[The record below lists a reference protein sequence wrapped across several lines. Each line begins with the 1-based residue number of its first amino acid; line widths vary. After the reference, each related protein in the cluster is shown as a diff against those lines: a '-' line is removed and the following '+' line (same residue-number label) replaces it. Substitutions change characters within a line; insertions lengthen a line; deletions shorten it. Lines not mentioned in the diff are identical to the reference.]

1 VIKMTEP
8 YLIRGKK
15 IVTVSP
21 AGTIHDGALAIRAGK
36 IIDIGKW
43 KDIRKRYPDLTLH
56 DCSDYVIT
64 PSLVDC
70 HTHLLEFAPSSLYPV
85 TPETHFLAGSA
96 ILLKALSSGI
106 TALGEQ
112 VCGHPLCDFSMADYK
127 KAVQGL
133 PLDVTFAATSI
144 SIGFEQMAHFS
155 SVTQSKPVSQSTLSD
170 PELVKTI
177 AETSDYPGENI
188 FINATPAN
196 FTSDQVPR
204 AGEVIYTLEELKRI
218 TGIYH
223 QAGKKI
229 GAHVAGE
236 EGIRMA
242 LEAGIDVLHHAH
254 GITKELIEKAA
265 SQNTAIV
272 ATPMGGT
279 HLEPNSP
286 ENILALVQKSIPVSI
301 ATDSYL
307 PPYQGA
313 SWLPFTD
320 NALQGPDV
328 LMLIARPAMALL
340 KEHGYDENEILALLT
355 ANPAKIMA
363 KEDRYG
369 RLAPGMEANFLV
381 GEGVPG
387 LELTEVDKIKEVYF
401 RGVKVIERK

>member
-1 VIKMTEP
+1 M
-8 YLIRGKK
+8 
-15 IVTVSP
+15 TVSP
-21 AGTIHDGALAIRAGK
+21 AGTIQDGAMAVCDGK
-36 IIDIGKW
+36 VIDVGKW
-43 KDIRKRYPDLTLH
+43 KNLRNRYPDLTLH

-85 TPETHFLAGSA
+85 TPETHFLGGKA
-96 ILLKALSSGI
+96 ILLDALSSGI

-112 VCGHPLCDFSMADYK
+112 VCGHHLCDFSIADYK
-127 KAVQGL
+127 NAIQGL

-144 SIGFEQMAHFS
+144 SIGFKQMAHFTS
-155 SVTQSKPVSQSTLSD
+155 ITQSKPVSQSTLSD
-170 PELVKTI
+170 PELVKKI
-177 AETSDYPGENI
+177 AEKSEFPGENI

-204 AGEVIYTLEELKRI
+204 AGEIIYTFEELKRI
-218 TGIYH
+218 SDIYH

-236 EGIRMA
+236 EGISMA
-242 LEAGIDVLHHAH
+242 LKAGIDVLHHAH
-254 GITKELIEKAA
+254 GITEELMQKAA
-265 SQNTAIV
+265 THGISIV

-286 ENILALVQKSIPVSI
+286 ENILALVQKNIPVSI

-328 LMLIARPAMALL
+328 LMLIAHPAMKLL
-340 KEHGYDENEILALLT
+340 EEHGYDENATLALLT
-355 ANPAKIMA
+355 ANPAKIMG
-363 KEDRYG
+363 KEGRYG
-369 RLAPGMEANFLV
+369 GLVPGMEANYLV
-381 GEGVPG
+381 AEGVPG
-387 LELTEVDKIKEVYF
+387 LEITEVEQIKEVFF
-401 RGVKVIERK
+401 RGVKVVQRL

>member
-1 VIKMTEP
+1 MNRS

-21 AGTIHDGALAIRAGK
+21 AGTIHDGAMAICDGK
-36 IIDIGKW
+36 IVDVGKW
-43 KDIRKRYPDLTLH
+43 KNLRKRYPDLTLQ
-56 DCSDYVIT
+56 DCSDYAIT

-70 HTHLLEFAPSSLYPV
+70 HTHLLEFAPSSLYPI
-85 TPETHFLAGSA
+85 TPETHFLGGKA
-96 ILLKALSSGI
+96 ILLGALSSGI

-112 VCGHPLCDFSMADYK
+112 ICGHHLCDFSMADYK
-127 KAVQGL
+127 NALQDL

-144 SIGFEQMAHFS
+144 SIGFKQMAHFTS
-155 SVTQSKPVSQSTLSD
+155 ITQSKPVSQSTLSD
-170 PELVKTI
+170 QELVKKI
-177 AETSDYPGENI
+177 AETSEFPGENI

-196 FTSDQVPR
+196 FTSDQVPN
-204 AGEVIYTLEELKRI
+204 AGEIIYTSEELKKI
-218 TGIYH
+218 SDIYH
-223 QAGKKI
+223 QAGKKM

-254 GITKELIEKAA
+254 GITKELIERAA
-265 SQNTAIV
+265 AQDVAIV

-286 ENILALVQKSIPVSI
+286 KNILTLVQKKIPVAI

-320 NALQGPDV
+320 NSLQGPDV
-328 LMLIARPAMALL
+328 LMIIAHPAMRLL
-340 KEHGYDENEILALLT
+340 EEHGYDENAILALLT
-355 ANPAKIMA
+355 ANPAKIMG
-363 KEDRYG
+363 KESRYG
-369 RLAPGMEANFLV
+369 SLVPGMEANFLV
-381 GEGVPG
+381 AEGVPG
-387 LELTEVDKIKEVYF
+387 LEITEADQIKEVYF
-401 RGVKVIERK
+401 RGVKVIQRL